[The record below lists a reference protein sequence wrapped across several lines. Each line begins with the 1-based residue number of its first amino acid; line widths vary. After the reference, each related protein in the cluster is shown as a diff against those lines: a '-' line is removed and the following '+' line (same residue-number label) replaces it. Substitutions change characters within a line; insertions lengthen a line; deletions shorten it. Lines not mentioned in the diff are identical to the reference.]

1 MSVVVEARG
10 LEKNYKGFRAVQ
22 GISFSVQAGECFA
35 LLGPNGAGKSSTI
48 RMISCLSPVSGGSL
62 RVFGEEVHPDNLRI
76 KQRIGVV
83 GQEDFLDPNLT
94 VTENLVIHGLFYGLS
109 QTEARARARE
119 LLTFMQL
126 TDKSERRVR
135 ELSGGM
141 RRRLVIARGLI
152 GRPDLV
158 ILDEPTTGLDPQAR
172 IMVWMQLK
180 ELTRRGVTLI
190 VTTHYMEEAHR
201 LADRLAVMDHGRI
214 LEEGAP
220 LELVDRLV
228 GSEAVEVWG
237 VDKETVTNAV
247 GDLGRV
253 EQRGDSVAILTRR
266 PDAVL
271 NVVNGGTFSA
281 SRYLVRPAGLEDVFL
296 LLTGSELRD

>member
-10 LEKNYKGFRAVQ
+10 LQKNYKGFPAVQ
-22 GISFSVQAGECFA
+22 GINFSVQAGECFA

-48 RMISCLSPVSGGSL
+48 RMICCLSPVSGGSL
-62 RVFGEEVHPDNLRI
+62 RVFGEEAHPDNLHI
-76 KQRIGVV
+76 KQRIGVI

-94 VTENLVIHGLFYGLS
+94 VTENLLIHGLFYGLS
-109 QTEARARARE
+109 QKEAHSRASE

-126 TDKSERRVR
+126 TDKSARRVR

-158 ILDEPTTGLDPQAR
+158 VLDEPTTGLDPQAR

-214 LEEGAP
+214 LEEGSP

-228 GSEAVEVWG
+228 GTEAVEVWG
-237 VDKETVTNAV
+237 VDKETLVSAI

-253 EQRGDSVAILTRR
+253 ERRGDSVAILTRR

-271 NVVNGGTFSA
+271 DVVRGGTLSV